1 MSVLVLNAGVLTFG
15 TVESRTPKSQQ
26 DMMDTNMY
34 HVAMLARML
43 LPQLKQR
50 KGNTALIIN
59 SSAAYMKWFPAGAVY
74 SASKAFVTFLAE
86 GLAIELKDSNVDV

>member
-15 TVESRTPKSQQ
+15 TVESRTFKSQQ

-43 LPQLKQR
+43 LP
-50 KGNTALIIN
+50 
-59 SSAAYMKWFPAGAVY
+59 
-74 SASKAFVTFLAE
+74 
-86 GLAIELKDSNVDV
+86 